1 MTTPHTTT
9 PPGLAVGPA
18 GRSGCLQALAKMPRA
33 RLAVPSW
40 LYRTVHAA
48 LLVAALLLGWPT
60 DSSSVRAASV
70 QVSGA
75 CPQGAPRVEAVSAH
89 G

>member
-1 MTTPHTTT
+1 MTTHTHPTGR
-9 PPGLAVGPA
+9 PVMSPA
-18 GRSGCLQALAKMPRA
+18 GRSGWLQALAKMPRA
-33 RLAVPSW
+33 RLAVPSG

-70 QVSGA
+70 QVSA
-75 CPQGAPRVEAVSAH
+75 PCPQGAPQVEAVSAH
-89 G
+89 D